1 MMKFLINGMLAA
13 VAVSLFSLGAGH
25 DTARAADLPVK
36 APPVPAIYGWSGF
49 YVGGT
54 LGYGWR
60 DNRATTFA
68 QADPLVT
75 AVTCGGTL
83 GGTCAP
89 PASSGLSGGVFGF
102 QAGYNWQFASRWLLG
117 VETDIN
123 FSSISG
129 SATSAP
135 YRIGLVTAQNTVD
148 QSIDWFGTVRARLG
162 FLATDR
168 LLVYGTGGFAYAQ
181 VREGSTLTALTEQGA
196 SGLGSAFGCQAI
208 TNSAPTCFVGS
219 SSRTATG
226 WTAGGG
232 LEYALWDNF
241 TLRAEYLY
249 VNLGRGSVNVV
260 ALDNSAFGPGIPK
273 ASFTAAFDRPDLN
286 IVRVGFNYKFGAL

>member
-181 VREGSTLTALTEQGA
+181 VGESSTLTALTEQGA
-196 SGLGSAFGCQAI
+196 NGLGSAFGCQAI

-226 WTAGGG
+226 
-232 LEYALWDNF
+232 
-241 TLRAEYLY
+241 
-249 VNLGRGSVNVV
+249 
-260 ALDNSAFGPGIPK
+260 
-273 ASFTAAFDRPDLN
+273 
-286 IVRVGFNYKFGAL
+286 

>member
-1 MMKFLINGMLAA
+1 MKQFITGMLAA
-13 VAVSLFSLGAGH
+13 ALSFVLLGSSNGA
-25 DTARAADLPVK
+25 ARAADLPVK
-36 APPVPAIYGWSGF
+36 APPAPAIYNWSGF
-49 YVGGT
+49 YAGGT
-54 LGYGWR
+54 FGYGWR

-75 AVTCGGTL
+75 AVTCGGVL

-89 PASSGLSGGVFGF
+89 PASSGLSGGVFGI

-117 VETDIN
+117 FETDIN
-123 FSSISG
+123 FTSISG

-135 YRIGLVTAQNTVD
+135 YRIALVDAQNNVD
-148 QSIDWFGTVRARLG
+148 QNIDWFGTVRARLG

-181 VREGSTLTALTEQGA
+181 VREGTTLTALTEQGA
-196 SGLGSAFGCQAI
+196 NGLGSAFGCQAA

-241 TLRAEYLY
+241 SLKAEYLY

-260 ALDNSAFGPGIPK
+260 ALDNSVFGPGITK

-286 IVRVGFNYKFGAL
+286 IVRVGFNYKFGAP

>member
-1 MMKFLINGMLAA
+1 MKQFINGMLTAA
-13 VAVSLFSLGAGH
+13 LSLVLLGSSNH
-25 DTARAADLPVK
+25 LVHAADLPVK
-36 APPVPAIYGWSGF
+36 APPVPAIYSWSGF
-49 YVGGT
+49 YIGGSA
-54 LGYGWR
+54 GYGWR
-60 DNRATTFA
+60 DNRSTTFA

-89 PASSGLSGGVFGF
+89 PASSSLSGGVFGI
-102 QAGYNWQFASRWLLG
+102 QAGYNWQFNSRWLLG

-123 FSSISG
+123 FTSISG

-135 YRIGLVTAQNTVD
+135 YRIALVTAQNNVE
-148 QSIDWFGTVRARLG
+148 QNIDWFGTVRARLG

-196 SGLGSAFGCQAI
+196 FGLGSAFGCQAV

-241 TLRAEYLY
+241 TLKAEYLY

-260 ALDNSAFGPGIPK
+260 ALDNSVFGPGIPK

-286 IVRVGFNYKFGAL
+286 IVRVGFNYKFGAP

>member
-1 MMKFLINGMLAA
+1 MKLFINGMHAAA
-13 VAVSLFSLGAGH
+13 VALLFLVGVNDNA
-25 DTARAADLPVK
+25 ARAADLPVK
-36 APPVPAIYGWSGF
+36 APVALPVYSWSGF
-49 YVGGT
+49 YVGGNA
-54 LGYGWR
+54 GYGWR
-60 DNRATTFA
+60 GNRATTFD
-68 QADPLVT
+68 QADPLVRL
-75 AVTCGGTL
+75 VTCGGTL

-89 PASSGLSGGVFGF
+89 PTSSDLSGGVFGF

-123 FSSISG
+123 FTSIRG
-129 SATSAP
+129 SATSAT
-135 YRIGLVTAQNTVD
+135 YRIGLVTAQNNVE
-148 QSIDWFGTVRARLG
+148 QGIDWFGTVRARLG

-181 VREGSTLTALTEQGA
+181 VAEGTTLTALTEQGA
-196 SGLGSAFGCQAI
+196 FGLGSAYGCQAI

-232 LEYALWDNF
+232 VEYALWDNF
-241 TLRAEYLY
+241 TLKAEYLY

-273 ASFTAAFDRPDLN
+273 ASFVAAFDRPDIN
-286 IVRVGFNYKFGAL
+286 IVRLGFNYKFGAL

>member
-1 MMKFLINGMLAA
+1 MKLLINGMLAA
-13 VAVSLFSLGAGH
+13 AISLFSVGSGNIA
-25 DTARAADLPVK
+25 ARAADLPVK
-36 APPVPAIYGWSGF
+36 APRAPAVYSWSGF
-49 YVGGT
+49 YFGGSA
-54 LGYGWR
+54 GYGWR
-60 DNRATTFA
+60 DDRTTSFA

-75 AVTCGGTL
+75 FVTCGGGL

-89 PASSGLSGGVFGF
+89 PVSSDLSGGVFGI
-102 QAGYNWQFASRWLLG
+102 QAGYNWQFNSRWLLG

-123 FSSISG
+123 FTSISG

-135 YRIGLVTAQNTVD
+135 YRIALVTAQNVAD
-148 QSIDWFGTVRARLG
+148 QNVDWFGTVRARLG

-181 VREGSTLTALTEQGA
+181 IREGTTLNALTEQGA
-196 SGLGSAFGCQAI
+196 FGLGSAFGCQAA
-208 TNSAPTCFVGS
+208 TNSAPACFVGN

-232 LEYALWDNF
+232 VEYALWDNF
-241 TLRAEYLY
+241 SLKAEYLY

-260 ALDNSAFGPGIPK
+260 ALNNSAFGPGIPK

-286 IVRVGFNYKFGAL
+286 IVRVGVNYKFGAL

>member
-1 MMKFLINGMLAA
+1 MRFLINGMLAA
-13 VAVSLFSLGAGH
+13 AAVSLVSFGAGH
-25 DTARAADLPVK
+25 DAAHAADLPVK
-36 APPVPAIYGWSGF
+36 APPVPAIYSWSGF
-49 YVGGT
+49 YVGGNA
-54 LGYGWR
+54 GYGWR
-60 DNRATTFA
+60 DNHATTFN

-75 AVTCGGTL
+75 LVTCGGTL

-89 PASSGLSGGVFGF
+89 PTSSGLSGGVFGF

-117 VETDIN
+117 VETDVN

-135 YRIGLVTAQNTVD
+135 YRIALVNAQNNVD

-168 LLVYGTGGFAYAQ
+168 VLVYGTGGFAYAQ

-196 SGLGSAFGCQAI
+196 FGLGSAFGCQAV

-232 LEYALWDNF
+232 LEYALWNNL
-241 TLRAEYLY
+241 TLKAEYLY

-273 ASFTAAFDRPDLN
+273 ASFRAAFDRPDLN